1 MYYKRTLENII
12 NNLNGQFACITIY
25 GARQVGKSTLIRNVF
40 EDSFKYI
47 TMDDSKLRADAENNQ
62 SLFLDD
68 HEWPLVIDEIQKAP
82 NILDEIKIRI
92 DNEKNKCLKENKRV
106 PLMYIL
112 TGSNQIDLSK
122 KVSDSLAGRTAIL
135 NLASFSQNEIMKL
148 DGNVFDPSIEVLKEK
163 YKLVNVD
170 TVYKTRKQIFEDI
183 FKGGMPEYIV
193 NNLDRETFFSSY
205 ITSYIE
211 KDIRGTIDI
220 NKESQFV
227 RFLNYMA
234 LRTAQQIN
242 YDDISRNVGI
252 DARTVKSWISLL
264 VTSGI
269 AFVLEPYAKNL
280 SNRVTKSE
288 KFYFFDTG
296 LCSYLCKWQDAEM
309 LENGVMNGAFF
320 ETYCI
325 SEIIKSFINNNVNY
339 RGRVF
344 YYRDKDK
351 KEADFIIEYADH
363 ITPIE
368 IKKGSNPVSYSFNF
382 NFLEKYHKKVS
393 KGIVIDT
400 RKDIVSINES
410 NYQIPVFMIG
420 I

>member
-1 MYYKRTLENII
+1 MYYKRTIEKVVKS
-12 NNLNGQFACITIY
+12 LNGQFACITIY
-25 GARQVGKSTLIRNVF
+25 GARQVGKSTLIQNIF
-40 EDSFKYI
+40 GNSFNYI
-47 TMDDSKLRADAENNQ
+47 TMDDSKLRADAENDP

-68 HEWPLVIDEIQKAP
+68 HEWPLVIDEIQKVP
-82 NILDEIKIRI
+82 KILEEIKIRV
-92 DNEKNKCLKENKRV
+92 DNQKLKTLKENSTL

-135 NLASFSQNEIMKL
+135 NLASFAYNEIEQL
-148 DGNVFDPSIEVLKEK
+148 EGNVFDPSIDILKQK
-163 YKLVNVD
+163 YKTLDLNR
-170 TVYKTRKQIFEDI
+170 VYKTKKQIFEDI
-183 FKGGMPEYIV
+183 YRGGMPEYVV
-193 NNLDRETFFSSY
+193 NNIDREAFFSSY
-205 ITSYIE
+205 ITTYIE
-211 KDIRGTIDI
+211 KDIRGAIDI
-220 NKESQFV
+220 NKEGQFV

-269 AFVLEPYAKNL
+269 AFILEPYAKNL

-363 ITPIE
+363 IVPIE
-368 IKKGSNPVSYSFNF
+368 IKKGNNPVSYSFNF
-382 NFLEKYHKKVS
+382 KFLEKYQKKVS
-393 KGIVIDT
+393 KGFVIDS

-410 NYQIPVFMIG
+410 NFQIPVFMIG

>member
-1 MYYKRTLENII
+1 MYYKRTIEKVVKS
-12 NNLNGQFACITIY
+12 LNGQFACITIY
-25 GARQVGKSTLIRNVF
+25 GARQVGKSTLIQNIF
-40 EDSFKYI
+40 GNSFNYI
-47 TMDDSKLRADAENNQ
+47 TMDDSKLRADAENDP

-82 NILDEIKIRI
+82 KILEEIKIRV
-92 DNEKNKCLKENKRV
+92 DNQKSKNLKENSIL

-135 NLASFSQNEIMKL
+135 NLSSFAHNEIEQL
-148 DGNVFDPSIEVLKEK
+148 EGNVFDPSIDVLKQK
-163 YKLVNVD
+163 YKTLDLNR
-170 TVYKTRKQIFEDI
+170 VYKTKKQIFEDI
-183 FKGGMPEYIV
+183 YRGGMPEYVV
-193 NNLDRETFFSSY
+193 NNIDREAFFSSY
-205 ITSYIE
+205 ITTYIE
-211 KDIRGTIDI
+211 KDIRGAIDI
-220 NKESQFV
+220 NKEGQFV

-269 AFVLEPYAKNL
+269 AFILEPYAKNL

-288 KFYFFDTG
+288 KLYFFDTG

-363 ITPIE
+363 IVPIE
-368 IKKGSNPVSYSFNF
+368 IKKGNNPVSYSFNF
-382 NFLEKYHKKVS
+382 KFLEKYQKKVS

-410 NYQIPVFMIG
+410 NFQIPVFMIG

>member
-1 MYYKRTLENII
+1 MYYKRTIEKVVKS
-12 NNLNGQFACITIY
+12 LNGQFACITIY
-25 GARQVGKSTLIRNVF
+25 GARQVGKSTLIQNIF
-40 EDSFKYI
+40 GNSFNYI
-47 TMDDSKLRADAENNQ
+47 TMDDSKLRADAENDP

-82 NILDEIKIRI
+82 KILEEIKIRV
-92 DNEKNKCLKENKRV
+92 DNQKSKTLKENSTL

-135 NLASFSQNEIMKL
+135 NLASFAHNEIEQL
-148 DGNVFDPSIEVLKEK
+148 EGNVFDPSIDVLKQK
-163 YKLVNVD
+163 YKTLDLNR
-170 TVYKTRKQIFEDI
+170 VYKTKKQIFEDI
-183 FKGGMPEYIV
+183 YRGGMPEYVV
-193 NNLDRETFFSSY
+193 NNIDREAFFSSY
-205 ITSYIE
+205 LTTYIE

-220 NKESQFV
+220 NKEGQFV

-269 AFVLEPYAKNL
+269 AFILEPYAKNL

-363 ITPIE
+363 IVPIE
-368 IKKGSNPVSYSFNF
+368 IKKGNNPVSYSFNF
-382 NFLEKYHKKVS
+382 KFLEKYQKKVS
-393 KGIVIDT
+393 KGIVIDS

-410 NYQIPVFMIG
+410 NFQIPVFMIG